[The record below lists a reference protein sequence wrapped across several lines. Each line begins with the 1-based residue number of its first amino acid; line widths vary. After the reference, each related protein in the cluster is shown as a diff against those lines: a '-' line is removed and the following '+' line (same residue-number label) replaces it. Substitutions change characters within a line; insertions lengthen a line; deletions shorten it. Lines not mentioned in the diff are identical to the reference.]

1 MSSSPPVSRISRRL
15 LKLASLG
22 LAGLIAG
29 LLSGCTC
36 SADDNSTRAQTYA
49 QELNA
54 TDLPTSLEARQAP
67 PLHHA
72 LTNRR
77 FE

>member
-1 MSSSPPVSRISRRL
+1 MSSSQPVSRISRRL

-29 LLSGCTC
+29 LLSGCT
-36 SADDNSTRAQTYA
+36 SADDNSIRARTYA
-49 QELNA
+49 QEINA
-54 TDLPTSLEARQAP
+54 SDLPASLEARQAP
-67 PLHHA
+67 PVHHT
-72 LTNRR
+72 LISRR